1 MALAIILVILVVGT
15 VAFHFLSPWYLT
27 EIASNWQ
34 GMDDAITITFVVTG
48 IVFVLVNLFMAYA
61 VYKYRHKK
69 TQRAEYEPE
78 NKKLEIWW
86 TGITAVG
93 VIAMLAP
100 GLAVWDD
107 YVNVPEDAMLVEA
120 VGQQWTWSFRYPG
133 PDGVLGAAE
142 SFRITADNPFGV
154 DPGDPYSADDILI
167 EDTEFRLPIGGPVKV
182 VLRSKDV
189 LHDFYVPQ
197 IRSKMDLVPGLVT
210 YFWFTPTR
218 LGEFELLCAELCGN
232 SHYNMRGTM
241 VISEQADYEAWLAEQ
256 PTFGELAAEAVASV
270 EE

>member
-1 MALAIILVILVVGT
+1 MAFAIVLILLVIGT

-48 IVFVLVNLFMAYA
+48 IVFVAVNLFMAWA
-61 VYKYRHKK
+61 VIRYRHKK
-69 TQRAEYEPE
+69 GLKADYEPE
-78 NKKLEIWW
+78 NRTLEIWL

-93 VIAMLAP
+93 VVAMLAP

-107 YVNVPEDAMLVEA
+107 YVNVPEDAALVEA

-133 PDGVLGAAE
+133 PDGILGAAE
-142 SFRITADNPFGV
+142 NHFITPDNPFGI
-154 DPGDPYSADDILI
+154 DANDPYAADDILV
-167 EDTEFRLPIGGPVKV
+167 EDSEFYLPVNVPVKV
-182 VLRSKDV
+182 ALRSKDV

-210 YFWFTPTR
+210 YFWFEPTR
-218 LGEFELLCAELCGN
+218 TGEFELLCAELCGN
-232 SHYNMRGTM
+232 SHYNMRGNM
-241 VISEQADYEAWLAEQ
+241 IISEEDEYEAWLAEQ
-256 PTFGELAAEAVASV
+256 PTFSEMAPDTVATAN
-270 EE
+270 